1 MGGQLRGE
9 VEWDDF
15 VAKNGENLLG
25 FELWWRAH
33 GGEDE
38 EEDEV

>member
-15 VAKNGENLLG
+15 VAKNGENPLQI
-25 FELWWRAH
+25 
-33 GGEDE
+33 
-38 EEDEV
+38 